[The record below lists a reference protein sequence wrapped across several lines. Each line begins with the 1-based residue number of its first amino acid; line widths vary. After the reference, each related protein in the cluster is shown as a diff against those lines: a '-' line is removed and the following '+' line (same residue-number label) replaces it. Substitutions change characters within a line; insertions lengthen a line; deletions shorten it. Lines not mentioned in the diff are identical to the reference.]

1 MDVERIRLV
10 RRKSAQSQ
18 NLCWHPFGLAK
29 TSAIR
34 RRHSFLRGPQAQ
46 TTAVIGTLTARTIKL
61 TITTWTN
68 NNNDGQHL
76 ILQVDSE
83 RH

>member
-1 MDVERIRLV
+1 M
-10 RRKSAQSQ
+10 SA
-18 NLCWHPFGLAK
+18 PFAFAK

-68 NNNDGQHL
+68 NNSNN
-76 ILQVDSE
+76 
-83 RH
+83 